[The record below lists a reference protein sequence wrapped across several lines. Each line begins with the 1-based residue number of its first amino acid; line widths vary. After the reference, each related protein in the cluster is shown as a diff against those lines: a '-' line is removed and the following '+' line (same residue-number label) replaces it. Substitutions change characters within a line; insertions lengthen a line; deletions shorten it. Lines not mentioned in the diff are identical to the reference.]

1 MEIKGNSAAEIFDHV
16 RELVQSG
23 RMVSGY
29 VLPPVRDLAI
39 ALDINRNTVAAAYKR
54 LTAAGIAV
62 AQGRLGT
69 TICWQA
75 ALGEQEGT
83 SADSPLIDLASGN
96 PNPALLPRAAEV
108 LAQLDHAPRLY
119 GAPTINEQLQQLAR
133 GWFDADCPAPYEVEL
148 SHGAVDG
155 IERLAAA
162 HLAAGDRIAVEEPCF
177 LGTINALR
185 IAGLQ
190 AIGVEIDEQGM
201 LPEALERTLQHGAQ
215 ALLIT
220 PRAHNPTGCS
230 LTASRAAALRR
241 VLKKFPHVLVIVD
254 DHFALLCDSAYH
266 SIIPASTHRWAL
278 IRSVSK
284 ALGPDLRL
292 AFIASDAMT
301 SQRLRLRL
309 APGMTWVSH
318 LLQDLVGLCLTT
330 PAVAARIG
338 TAKAAYAARRIEL
351 HTALQAQGIAATVAA
366 DGFNLWLPLQQDAR
380 DVAHKLARRGW
391 LVRTGDSFDVQGR
404 AQALRVTVSTME
416 DGQATS
422 FAADLR
428 GCLDE

>member
-1 MEIKGNSAAEIFDHV
+1 MEIKGNSASEIFENV
-16 RELVQSG
+16 RALVQSG
-23 RMVSGY
+23 RIVSGQT
-29 VLPPVRDLAI
+29 LPPVRDLAI
-39 ALDINRNTVAAAYKR
+39 ALDVNRNTVAAAYKR
-54 LTAAGIAV
+54 LTASGIAMT
-62 AQGRLGT
+62 QGRLGT

-75 ALGEQEGT
+75 TPGEQEGT

-96 PNPALLPRAAEV
+96 PNPLWLPRAAEL
-108 LAQLDHAPRLY
+108 LAQLDRAPRLY
-119 GAPTINEQLQQLAR
+119 GAATINEELQQLAA
-133 GWFDADCPAPYEVEL
+133 GWFDGDCPAGYQVEL

-155 IERLAAA
+155 IERLATA

-190 AIGVEIDEQGM
+190 AIGVAIDEQGM
-201 LPEALERTLQHGAQ
+201 LPQALEDTLQRGAQ
-215 ALLIT
+215 AVLIT

-230 LTASRAAALRR
+230 LTAARANALRR

-301 SQRLRLRL
+301 AQRLRLRL

-318 LLQDLVGLCLTT
+318 LLQDLVGVCLTA
-330 PAVAARIG
+330 PDVVARIG
-338 TAKAAYAARRIEL
+338 VAKAAYTARRTEL
-351 HTALQAQGIAATVAA
+351 RQALQAQGIASTGAA
-366 DGFNLWLPLQQDAR
+366 DGFNLWIPMQQDAR
-380 DVAHKLARRGW
+380 DVAHRLARRGW
-391 LVRTGDSFDVQGR
+391 LVRTGDSFEVQGR
-404 AQALRVTVSTME
+404 VQALRITVSTMP
-416 DGQATS
+416 DGQALR

-428 GCLDE
+428 HCLEE